1 MKYAI
6 ISTVSSGRFDYKMAA
21 DSAGQPRLAQLA
33 IIFVGDDQVPQE
45 AITYTVK
52 SDGWAMSNEATI
64 ASGLTDA
71 SLASGIPVAGVCGA
85 YVSLLNN
92 GYVVV
97 AYGAPH
103 HLKLMRGEC
112 RRLGVDDH
120 YATTQS
126 IDLCRAM
133 VDVCR
138 LPMPSGRKGFKLPK
152 FEEACAHLGV
162 ECPPVR
168 DAVVS
173 ARLSLGMF
181 RALQDRG
188 LLPAPRIPGND

>member
-1 MKYAI
+1 MRYAI
-6 ISTVSSGRFDYKMAA
+6 LSTVSSDRFDYKLAA
-21 DSAGQPRLAQLA
+21 DSAGQPRLAQMA
-33 IIFVGDDQVPQE
+33 VIFVADDGMPESPV
-45 AITYTVK
+45 TYTVK
-52 SDGWAMSNEATI
+52 PDGWSMSAEASA

-71 SLASGIPVAGVCGA
+71 DLANGIPVAGVCGA
-85 YVSLLNN
+85 YVSMLNN

-126 IDLCRAM
+126 IDIMRAM

-138 LPMPSGRKGFKLPK
+138 IPNVGRKGLKLPK
-152 FEEACAHLGV
+152 FEEALAHFGV
-162 ECPPVR
+162 VPPEVR
-168 DAVVS
+168 DATAN
-173 ARLSLGMF
+173 ARLTLGLF
-181 RALQDRG
+181 RALVDLGR
-188 LLPAPRIPGND
+188 LPTPSLPSKD